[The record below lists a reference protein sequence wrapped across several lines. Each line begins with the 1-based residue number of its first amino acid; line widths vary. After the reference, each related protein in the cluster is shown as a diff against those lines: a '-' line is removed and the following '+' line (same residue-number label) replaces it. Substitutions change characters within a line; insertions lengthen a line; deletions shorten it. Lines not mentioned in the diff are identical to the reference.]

1 MFILHASDVKYCQ
14 IKSSQSGAIQIRPAL
29 RYRGHLFVKLTSL
42 ACDQLAGAI
51 HLCRQYLERQVPV
64 TSIIVKE
71 PNCISLWL
79 LKEKLSLVEKPDHEP
94 TIQQPSVTLSHFPKN
109 LTPVN
114 LASQLN
120 QPSCFSKTPID
131 TLVKHPPLPK
141 ANSPKNLINK
151 DRQKEKYQSSG
162 RRNKSIQSVPI
173 VACVDDSK
181 SVQFQVKKILETV
194 GYRVLSIP
202 EPTTALTAL
211 VRYQPILIL
220 MDINMPELNGFE
232 LCEMLQRSRKLKNI
246 PVVML
251 TGKEGIM
258 NQLRA
263 KWLGVM
269 HYLKKPFEP
278 QQLIEV
284 VNSVSSRTKVKLSVG
299 SVGR

>member
-1 MFILHASDVKYCQ
+1 M
-14 IKSSQSGAIQIRPAL
+14 
-29 RYRGHLFVKLTSL
+29 
-42 ACDQLAGAI
+42 
-51 HLCRQYLERQVPV
+51 
-64 TSIIVKE
+64 
-71 PNCISLWL
+71 
-79 LKEKLSLVEKPDHEP
+79 
-94 TIQQPSVTLSHFPKN
+94 
-109 LTPVN
+109 
-114 LASQLN
+114 
-120 QPSCFSKTPID
+120 
-131 TLVKHPPLPK
+131 
-141 ANSPKNLINK
+141 
-151 DRQKEKYQSSG
+151 
-162 RRNKSIQSVPI
+162 
-173 VACVDDSK
+173 DDSK

-202 EPTTALTAL
+202 EPTRALTAL

-251 TGKEGIM
+251 TGKEGII

-278 QQLIEV
+278 QELIEV